1 MSETVSETQSELK
14 IVGVN
19 FKPNPSLSTR
29 YESYLTS
36 TSLTSPSTFLQR
48 TESSVMVATAG
59 AGTADPL
66 VTLNK
71 LANRWDWSV
80 VNDASDQAFLCLPSL
95 IRPYLNLK
103 ASKLINF

>member
-1 MSETVSETQSELK
+1 MSDSATQSDLK

-19 FKPNPSLSTR
+19 FKPNLSLSTR

-36 TSLTSPSTFLQR
+36 TNLTSPSTFLQR

-71 LANRWDWSV
+71 LANRSGGIQY
-80 VNDASDQAFLCLPSL
+80 NLPTTHPPL
-95 IRPYLNLK
+95 
-103 ASKLINF
+103 F